1 MMTVEERK
9 EYFKRYYQENK
20 EHCRKLHD
28 DWIEKHKGDFVYFH
42 INEDGKTLY
51 IGSFYSRPLIERQS
65 FHMIGKSNLKINY
78 YDYTNKYNFSEILY
92 KDFSGHN
99 LNVDELHFIENY
111 YIDKYKPKLNKKHNN
126 NESYNNQFNYSK
138 NELIKIAENEELKIF
153 NTDKYLN

>member
-65 FHMIGKSNLKINY
+65 FL
-78 YDYTNKYNFSEILY
+78 
-92 KDFSGHN
+92 
-99 LNVDELHFIENY
+99 
-111 YIDKYKPKLNKKHNN
+111 
-126 NESYNNQFNYSK
+126 NYSK